1 MQVRRAAFVV
11 AAASFTMFAYAG
23 PESAQQAPHSEQGST
38 ASLPSIL
45 QSLAGQWDGSMQVR
59 LNNANQAASGSFA
72 CRANSSG
79 LLACF
84 DGKADG
90 KSVEGASFFFL
101 NSKTSKVESVCFN
114 TVSNSTFRG
123 VQKDGSDAGTLVFS
137 GHLSSASGGKQTA
150 EQVIKIQG
158 SSLTV
163 SFFSIAADGSRSRI
177 MQLDMNRAS
186 HGEQVSAAILLSSSN
201 LFARVVPQAQ
211 PQTQTA
217 GASEPRE

>member
-1 MQVRRAAFVV
+1 MQVRRAAVVV
-11 AAASFTMFAYAG
+11 AAASFTMFAFAG
-23 PESAQQAPHSEQGST
+23 PESPSSVPHSEQGAPAT
-38 ASLPSIL
+38 LPSVL
-45 QSLAGQWDGSMQVR
+45 QNLAGQWDGSLQVR
-59 LNNANQAASGSFA
+59 VNNANQAASGSFA

-101 NSKTSKVESVCFN
+101 NTKTSKVESVCFN

-123 VQKDGSDAGTLVFS
+123 VQKDGSDASTLTFS
-137 GHLSSASGGKQTA
+137 GHLSSASGAKQSA

-158 SSLTV
+158 STLTV
-163 SFFSIAADGSRSRI
+163 SFFSIAADGTRSRI
-177 MQLDMNRAS
+177 MQLDMNRAAN
-186 HGEQVSAAILLSSSN
+186 GEQVSAASLLNSSN
-201 LFARVVPQAQ
+201 LFARVVPQGQ

-217 GASEPRE
+217 GVSESQE